1 MRQVLSGRG
10 VCPTDEN
17 KNEVAVWFSH
27 PAVITSKV
35 HLLVKTRAK
44 SVWEVFFILQNPIL
58 SPAKTKRKDLLF
70 ALVFTAAMA
79 AASVVLCR
87 YLGFSPE
94 NSAFRFDLGFLPLA
108 FVGAWL
114 GPIYSG
120 AGYLLADIVGSLL
133 SGYAPNLWISGCKLL
148 FGIGMGLF
156 FYKKKPSFL
165 RITVAFLIINV
176 LVDFV
181 LMTPIFIFMYGY
193 TPDEAYL
200 MRAINIA
207 VTLPI
212 RVVSFY
218 FIESAV
224 REPMRR
230 VAKGRFTV
238 AADSNFAKFAN
249 SFQAVTVPGLT
260 RIALLSQ
267 KLGSPEKRLRFI
279 HIAGTNGKGSVA
291 AYTASILEK
300 AGFCVGKYTSPN
312 LLSVNERVSVNGTP
326 ISDEAL
332 KDILS
337 EIEPLS
343 LEVEKETGLAPTQF
357 EIWTA
362 MAFVYFAKK
371 QCDYVVLEVGLGGE
385 LDATNVIERN
395 EIAVITRLGLDHTQY
410 LGKTLAEV
418 AKAKCGILK
427 RNSATHTV
435 VTVMQEKEAMRVINE
450 KAEEQGLSV
459 VTVSPT
465 IYDCDGIYERF
476 TLPDFPALTTCGLS
490 GVHQPE
496 NAALA
501 ATVAKELGV
510 SYEDILYGIK
520 NAVHPARFELIRK
533 DPTVIFDGGHNP
545 NGIEA
550 AVASLHRYFGKVKKT
565 VIFACMADK
574 EIAPS
579 LALLSEGET
588 EFVFTTVKDN
598 PRAMTASDL
607 LLRAKGDGFDGVAF
621 EELRDAYQYAKEKG
635 DLVLIC
641 VSLYL
646 YKDLYDEILSKNLI

>member
-1 MRQVLSGRG
+1 M
-10 VCPTDEN
+10 
-17 KNEVAVWFSH
+17 WFSH

-35 HLLVKTRAK
+35 HLLVKTRVK

-58 SPAKTKRKDLLF
+58 SPTQAKRKDLLF
-70 ALVFTAAMA
+70 SLVFTAAMA

-120 AGYLLADIVGSLL
+120 AGYLLADVVGSLL

-165 RITVAFLIINV
+165 RITVAFIVINI
-176 LVDFV
+176 LVDFI
-181 LMTPIFIFMYGY
+181 LMTPIFILMYGY
-193 TPDEAYL
+193 TVDEAYL

-218 FIESAV
+218 FIERAV

-230 VAKGRFTV
+230 VAKDRFAVT
-238 AADSNFAKFAN
+238 SNNRFANYAN

-260 RIALLSQ
+260 RIALLCQ
-267 KLGSPEKRLRFI
+267 KLGSPEKSLRFI

-312 LLSVNERVSVNGTP
+312 LLRVNERVTVNGEP
-326 ISDEAL
+326 ISDDAL
-332 KDILS
+332 QSILS
-337 EIEPLS
+337 KIEPLS

-362 MAFVYFAKK
+362 MAFVHFAKK

-385 LDATNVIERN
+385 LDATNVIEQN

-410 LGKTLAEV
+410 LGKTIEEV

-427 RNSATHTV
+427 RNSKTRTV

-476 TLPDFPALTTCGLS
+476 TLPDFPVLTCGLS
-490 GVHQPE
+490 GLHQPE

-641 VSLYL
+641 GSLYL

>member
-1 MRQVLSGRG
+1 MWL
-10 VCPTDEN
+10 
-17 KNEVAVWFSH
+17 SH
-27 PAVITSKV
+27 PAVITLKV

-44 SVWEVFFILQNPIL
+44 SVWEVFFILQNQGL
-58 SPAKTKRKDLLF
+58 STAQKKRKDILF

-156 FYKKKPSFL
+156 FYRKKLSLL
-165 RITVAFLIINV
+165 RIIIAFAVINIV
-176 LVDFV
+176 VDFL
-181 LMTPIFIFMYGY
+181 LMTPVFIFMYGY
-193 TPDEAYL
+193 TVDAAYL

-212 RVVSFY
+212 RVISFF
-218 FIESAV
+218 FIERAV

-230 VAKGRFTV
+230 VAKGRLQITKANEFT
-238 AADSNFAKFAN
+238 KYAN

-260 RIALLSQ
+260 RIALLCK
-267 KLGSPEKRLRFI
+267 KLGSPERSLRCI

-300 AGFCVGKYTSPN
+300 AGYRVGKYTSPN
-312 LLSVNERVSVNGTP
+312 LLCVNERVSVNGECIP
-326 ISDEAL
+326 DAEL
-332 KDILS
+332 HRILS
-337 EIEPLS
+337 DIEPLS
-343 LEVEKETGLAPTQF
+343 KEIEAETGLAPTQF

-362 MAFVYFAKK
+362 MAFVYFASKK
-371 QCDYVVLEVGLGGE
+371 CDYVVLEVGLGGE
-385 LDATNVIERN
+385 LDATNVIETN

-410 LGKTLAEV
+410 LGNTLAEV

-427 RNSATHTV
+427 SSSAKKAV
-435 VTVMQEKEAMRVINE
+435 VTVEQDSDAMEVIRKAAAEKE
-450 KAEEQGLSV
+450 LSV
-459 VTVSPT
+459 MTVSPT
-465 IYDCDGIYERF
+465 LYDREGIHERF
-476 TLPDFPALTTCGLS
+476 TLPDLPMITCGLG

-501 ATVAKELGV
+501 ATVAKELGISADCIV
-510 SYEDILYGIK
+510 SGIRD
-520 NAVHPARFELIRK
+520 AVHPARFELIRK

-550 AVASLHRYFGKVKKT
+550 AVSSLHRYFGKVKKT

-579 LALLSEGET
+579 LKLLSEGET

-607 LLRAKGDGFDGVAF
+607 LLRARGDGFDGVAF
-621 EELRDAYQYAKEKG
+621 EELKDAYKYAKDKG
-635 DLVLIC
+635 ELVFIC
-641 VSLYL
+641 GSLYL
-646 YKDLYDEILSKNLI
+646 YKDLYDEILSKSLM